1 MTTEEKAKA
10 YDEVLIKGSRLWECG
25 VITRENYEYIFPE
38 LKESEDERIRKWIK
52 KELESKYVVDNIV
65 NNVMADKALAWLE
78 NQGEKKTT
86 WHNEDEEPKRGSL
99 ILLVMQSG
107 TPIVAKIIEPNHTFN
122 HGERWAYIDDLIENQ
137 CEHKP
142 ADEVKPKFKVGDW
155 VVNTITNN
163 VEQIIK
169 VTSNEYIC
177 SGNLIV
183 SFDNQHLLRK
193 WTIQDAKDGDVLL
206 SPATPEGDKECP
218 FIFKEIGKD
227 GIIRFHAAL
236 LQSERFRIADGIT
249 NVMGYANAGYHIP
262 ATKEQRELLFQ
273 KMEEAG
279 YEWDE
284 EKKESKK
291 IGQKSTWSED
301 DEEMFDAIIADIKF
315 TQKAHAHEVNQVV
328 YEREIDWLKSIKGK
342 LQTKQEW
349 GKKDKERYISCLQRL
364 STGNP
369 EQPET
374 INSKWFKEHVYPQST
389 WKPSDEQMIALRLVI
404 SGCSY
409 DIEPLVELETKL
421 KEL

>member
-291 IGQKSTWSED
+291 IGQKSAWSRED
-301 DEEMFDAIIADIKF
+301 EQNLNAVQSLCRWLKDVIHVKYDKPVWGEEDIKAFNRICAILVDASEVKNWWKEYRLIEREEMIRLTDF
-315 TQKAHAHEVNQVV
+315 
-328 YEREIDWLKSIKGK
+328 LKS
-342 LQTKQEW
+342 LHQ
-349 GKKDKERYISCLQRL
+349 
-364 STGNP
+364 
-369 EQPET
+369 QP
-374 INSKWFKEHVYPQST
+374 H
-389 WKPSDEQMIALRLVI
+389 WKPSEEQIDA
-404 SGCSY
+404 
-409 DIEPLVELETKL
+409 L
-421 KEL
+421 KEAMYQLDCTKYSDGIDLLYNDLKKL